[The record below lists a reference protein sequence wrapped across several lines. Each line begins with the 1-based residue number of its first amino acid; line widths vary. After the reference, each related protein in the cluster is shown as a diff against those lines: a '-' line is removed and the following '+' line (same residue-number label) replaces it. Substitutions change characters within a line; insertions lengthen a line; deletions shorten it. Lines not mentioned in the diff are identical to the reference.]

1 MKKIS
6 FNFKWRNNEYIFK
19 FIIFFLKIVIFNLN
33 LYDIDHFLNENSP
46 SSRQIAVFRVAL

>member
-33 LYDIDHFLNENSP
+33 LYDIDQFLNENSP
-46 SSRQIAVFRVAL
+46 SSRQIAVFRVA

>member
-33 LYDIDHFLNENSP
+33 LYDIDQFLNENSP